1 MRISDWSSDV
11 CSSDLGGRFGP
22 REHADGVNGWARAYR
37 DRIGACGGYYTA
49 NGKRASGSV
58 DRRGFVGGGAPGAA
72 SLSSAGVARRGPY
85 AGRHHGHGKQSR
97 WFRAGRP
104 PEGGDRPSRKGIAA
118 RPHLLRQTGRGN
130 FRGEGRWMGWAQT
143 KM

>member
-58 DRRGFVGGGAPGAA
+58 DRRGVVGGGAQGAA
-72 SLSSAGVARRGPY
+72 SISSAGRSEERRVGKECGGPC
-85 AGRHHGHGKQSR
+85 RSR
-97 WFRAGRP
+97 WAP
-104 PEGGDRPSRKGIAA
+104 WCSQK
-118 RPHLLRQTGRGN
+118 N
-130 FRGEGRWMGWAQT
+130 
-143 KM
+143 K